1 MSLTQALNTAMAGL
15 QVTQKGL
22 SIVAGNVANVQTPD
36 YVRKTLDQIETA
48 NGSSISVRATAVN
61 RVLDQF
67 IQTQVRTETSGGAYA
82 DTLSQLFDQLQNI
95 YGAPGSSIG
104 VDALFNNFTTAL
116 QGLLATPSSPSA
128 QNNVINAARVLTQ
141 QLNSMSSSIQT
152 LRSSAE
158 QGIASDVDT
167 ANSALQQIAKINL
180 QVASANPGDATAPG
194 LMDQR
199 DFYIDQLT
207 KLMNVKVVQG
217 DNNQVSIYTGN
228 GIQLVGTAAVQLSFD
243 AHGTLSPTSAYSSD
257 PTKRSVG
264 TITLTL
270 PGGASS
276 DLIAAGGVVS
286 GEIGAYLQMRDQ
298 ILPQAQNQLDEF
310 AARMAQAASDVTT
323 NGAAAASGGQTGFTV
338 DTAGIQPGNSMQL
351 SYTDALNVQHNV
363 TIIRV
368 DDPTALPLANS
379 VTANP
384 NDQVIGVD
392 FSGGMASIVTQL
404 TNALGATGLQFS
416 NPVGTTLRV
425 LNDVAN
431 TISVNSAS
439 TTKTM
444 TSLTS
449 GNSQLPLFMDGPNV
463 YSGAMSANYS
473 QVTGFAQRVGVNN
486 ALVSNPSNL
495 VLFQTTPPTAA
506 GDPTRPTFLYD
517 QISGAA
523 LTFSPTTGIGGVAT
537 PFSGP
542 LSSYIG
548 QVMAFQGQ
556 AADNAKNLKQG
567 QDVVVNALQARLNQE
582 SGVNIDEEMTSL
594 LNLQNAYGANARVFT
609 VIKEMFAMLQ
619 NM

>member
-1 MSLTQALNTAMAGL
+1 MAGL

-36 YVRKTLDQIETA
+36 YVRKTLDQLETS
-48 NGSSISVRATAVN
+48 NGASISVRATAIN
-61 RVLDQF
+61 RVLDQI

-104 VDALFNNFTTAL
+104 IDALFNNFTTAL
-116 QGLLATPSSPSA
+116 QGLLATPSSNSA
-128 QNNVINAARVLTQ
+128 QNNAINAARVLTQ
-141 QLNSMSSSIQT
+141 QLNTMSSSIQT

-167 ANSALQQIAKINL
+167 ANSALEQIAKINL
-180 QVASANPGDATAPG
+180 QVASTNPGDATGPA

-199 DFYIDQLT
+199 DLYIDQLT
-207 KLMNVKVVQG
+207 KLMSIKVVQG
-217 DNNQVSIYTGN
+217 DNNQISIYTGN
-228 GIQLVGTAAVQLSFD
+228 GIQLVGTQAVKLSFD
-243 AHGTLSPTSAYSSD
+243 AHGTLSPTSIYSSD
-257 PTKRSVG
+257 PTKRNVG

-298 ILPQAQNQLDEF
+298 LLPQAQNQLDEF
-310 AARMAQAASDVTT
+310 AARMAQAVSDVTT
-323 NGAAAASGGQTGFTV
+323 NGAAAVSGGQTGFTV
-338 DTAGIQPGNSMQL
+338 DTAGVQPGNSIQL
-351 SYTDALNVQHNV
+351 SYTDALNVQHNI
-363 TIIRV
+363 TILRV
-368 DDPTALPLANS
+368 DDPSALPLANS

-392 FSGGMASIVTQL
+392 FSGGMASIVAQL
-404 TNALGATGLQFS
+404 TTSLGATGLQFS
-416 NPVGTTLRV
+416 NPAGTTLRI

-449 GNSQLPLFMDGPNV
+449 GNAQLPLFMDGPNV
-463 YSGAMSANYS
+463 YSGAISANFS
-473 QVTGFAQRVGVNN
+473 QVTGFAQRVSVNN
-486 ALVSNPSNL
+486 ALITNPSNL

-517 QISGAA
+517 QIGGAA
-523 LTFSPTTGIGGVAT
+523 LTFSPTTGIGGVST

>member
-15 QVTQKGL
+15 QVTQKSL
-22 SIVAGNVANVQTPD
+22 SVVAGNVANVQTPD

-48 NGSSISVRATAVN
+48 NGASISVRATAIN

-82 DTLSQLFDQLQNI
+82 DTVSQLFDQLQNV
-95 YGAPGSSIG
+95 YGAPGATTGLDS
-104 VDALFNNFTTAL
+104 LFNSLTTAF
-116 QGLLATPSSPSA
+116 QGLLASPSSVSA
-128 QNNVINAARVLTQ
+128 QNNAINAARVLTQ
-141 QLNSMSSSIQT
+141 QLNTMSSSIQT
-152 LRSSAE
+152 LRSAAE
-158 QGIASDVDT
+158 AGIASDVDT

-180 QVASANPGDATAPG
+180 QVASTNPGDATGPG

-199 DFYIDQLT
+199 DLYIDQLT
-207 KLMNVKVVQG
+207 KLMNIKVVQG

-243 AHGTLSPTSAYSSD
+243 ARGTLSPTSAWNAD
-257 PTKRSVG
+257 PTKRTVG

-270 PGGASS
+270 PGGASM
-276 DLIAAGGVVS
+276 DLLAAGGVVS

-298 ILPQAQNQLDEF
+298 IFPQAQNQLDEF

-323 NGAAAASGGQTGFTV
+323 AGAAATSGPQSGFTV
-338 DTAGIQPGNSMQL
+338 DTAGVQPGNSIQL
-351 SYTDALNVQHNV
+351 TYTDALSVQHSITV
-363 TIIRV
+363 VRV

-392 FSGGMASIVTQL
+392 FSGGMASIVAQL
-404 TNALGATGLQFS
+404 ATALGATGLQFS
-416 NPVGTTLRV
+416 NPAGTTLRV

-431 TISVNSAS
+431 TISVDSLSS
-439 TTKTM
+439 TTTM

-449 GNSQLPLFMDGPNV
+449 GNAQLPLFMDGTNV
-463 YSGAMSANYS
+463 YSAAISANYS
-473 QVTGFAQRVGVNN
+473 QTTGFAQRISVNS
-486 ALVSNPSNL
+486 ALLSNPANL
-495 VLFQTTPPTAA
+495 ILYQTTPPTAS

-517 QISGAA
+517 QLATAA
-523 LTFSPTTGIGGVAT
+523 FTFSPTTGIGGVST

-582 SGVNIDEEMTSL
+582 SGVNIDEEMTNL
-594 LNLQNAYGANARVFT
+594 LNLQNAYGANARVFS

>member
-180 QVASANPGDATAPG
+180 QVASATPGDATAPG

-384 NDQVIGVD
+384 NDQVVGVD